1 MPQSAVI
8 CRPTPAAR
16 IGTAADGSGRES
28 RGRFFRPLP
37 PPRRVAH
44 VGGGRLPSSLA
55 VIVMADKAPPPS
67 PTGTARS
74 TDEER
79 KAREERKREASR
91 QAVAEFFRVPLSAH
105 SYTVQELIGTGAYG
119 VVCSAV
125 ISSTGERVAIK
136 RIKSVLNSYPF
147 ATRILRELKFM
158 RLLRRHENIITV
170 RDVMVPAERDRF
182 NDAFV
187 VSELMPIDLA
197 KLLRTTTTLS
207 PEHVKYLMFQ
217 LLRAVHFMHAAKV
230 LHRDIKPNNVLV
242 NKKCELRVCDF
253 GTWRG
258 KREGMPPRALLCE
271 LNWTKGALASGILRV
286 AVALGVYC
294 DF

>member
-1 MPQSAVI
+1 
-8 CRPTPAAR
+8 
-16 IGTAADGSGRES
+16 
-28 RGRFFRPLP
+28 
-37 PPRRVAH
+37 
-44 VGGGRLPSSLA
+44 
-55 VIVMADKAPPPS
+55 MADNAPPP
-67 PTGTARS
+67 PPARAPRS

-79 KAREERKREASR
+79 RAREERKREASR
-91 QAVAEFFRVPLSAH
+91 QAVTEFFRVPLSAH
-105 SYTVQELIGTGAYG
+105 TYTVQELIGTGAYG

-136 RIKSVLNSYPF
+136 RIKAVLNSYPF

-170 RDVMVPAERDRF
+170 RDVMVPGERDRF

-217 LLRAVHFMHAAKV
+217 LLRAVHFMHSANV

-253 GTWRG
+253 GTCWG
-258 KREGMPPRALLCE
+258 KGEGTPPYSVCSHLRRRAGQL
-271 LNWTKGALASGILRV
+271 GACTDYSAYRCGASYRFASLAR
-286 AVALGVYC
+286 AVVC
-294 DF
+294 M